1 MRRAGFTLIEMLV
14 VIGIVALM
22 AALFFPVFSR
32 VREKGRQTVCLSN
45 ERQLGVAI
53 LMYAHD
59 NDDFLPPHSN
69 AWAGRVYPYVKN
81 VDVFHCPSD
90 ATSRQPPYFPV
101 SYGVNGDLRH
111 GIATA
116 SGGLKMVPHA
126 MADVSGKTVLLFE
139 VVHASANL
147 LMPSEGFE
155 ADLPAPLA
163 TSVRGNGTFLWD
175 MGVWMGNNRPFDI
188 NEDVRYATGIMSG
201 ADTVISTVD
210 NYYEGAGRHQGGANF
225 LYSDAHAKWLLPQQ
239 VSTGRDAT
247 SPNSE
252 PNYGDGARTAAGSEN
267 SRFAATFS
275 TK

>member
-1 MRRAGFTLIEMLV
+1 MKRIGFTLIEMLV

-59 NDDFLPPHSN
+59 NDDSLPPDYD
-69 AWAGRVYPYVKN
+69 AWAGCIYPYVKS
-81 VDVFHCPSD
+81 VDVFHCLSD
-90 ATSRQPPYFPV
+90 ATLGQPPYFPI
-101 SYGVNGDLRH
+101 SYGINANLWH
-111 GIATA
+111 IIHIAPDNRM
-116 SGGLKMVPHA
+116 MVPHA

-147 LMPSEGFE
+147 LLPSEGVG
-155 ADLPAPLA
+155 ADLPVPLA
-163 TSVRGNGTFLWD
+163 TSVGGNGGGLYDGGSAMVSGREDFID
-175 MGVWMGNNRPFDI
+175 K
-188 NEDVRYATGIMSG
+188 DVRYATGTMSG
-201 ADTVISTVD
+201 VDTDISSFYED
-210 NYYEGAGRHQGGANF
+210 YEGAGRHQGGANF
-225 LYSDAHAKWLLPQQ
+225 LYSDAHAKWLAPQQ
-239 VSTGRDAT
+239 VSTGDDAADA
-247 SPNSE
+247 NSD
-252 PNYGDGARTAAGSEN
+252 PHSSDGTITAAGSEN